1 MPTEPS
7 KTGLLSFFT
16 ADFTVEFIVYLVLDR
31 AFLMFSSMKVPEEVC
46 SAYSERECTTEYVEE
61 CNVVTDRPCKV
72 VSDVVCTPTET
83 VR

>member
-1 MPTEPS
+1 M
-7 KTGLLSFFT
+7 
-16 ADFTVEFIVYLVLDR
+16 VYLRGPIVPLQTDVLNH
-31 AFLMFSSMKVPEEVC
+31 AFLMFSFMKVPEEVC

-61 CNVVTDRPCKV
+61 CHVVTDRPCKV